1 MALTI
6 LYVEDD
12 RLVADAIRDMLEF
25 EGWQVTLCRDGLAA
39 LHELQSATP
48 YDLLLLDQDL
58 PHVDG
63 WQLIKHAR
71 TLAHR
76 RDMPIIML
84 SANDHM
90 EEAQR
95 VGADAFLQKPEGI
108 SRLVQTI
115 TTLLNQAA

>member
-1 MALTI
+1 MHLTI

-48 YDLLLLDQDL
+48 YDLLLLDQVL

-71 TLAHR
+71 TLPHR
-76 RDMPIIML
+76 QHTPIIL
-84 SANDHM
+84 TSARDHTTL
-90 EEAQR
+90 AHQI
-95 VGADAFLQKPEGI
+95 GADAFLPKPEGI
-108 SRLVQTI
+108 NHLLSTI
-115 TTLLNQAA
+115 TRLLHQAA

>member
-1 MALTI
+1 MARTI
-6 LYVEDD
+6 LHVEDNWS
-12 RLVADAIRDMLEF
+12 VATALKDLLAA
-25 EGWQVTLCRDGLAA
+25 EGWQVTLVADGLTA
-39 LHELQSATP
+39 LHELESATH
-48 YDLLLLDQDL
+48 YDLFLLDNEL
-58 PHVDG
+58 PRLDG

-76 RDMPIIML
+76 QHTPIILL
-84 SANDHM
+84 SARDR
-90 EEAQR
+90 AALARQ